1 MRHALRSYRNNATLI
16 AAIDTQFRPR
26 AAVRELR
33 EPFCV
38 PTTVLLVE
46 DDTHNLQ
53 ALTIYLK
60 LRGVQVEQAH
70 DGFEALQKLDH
81 NTFHVVVSDLRMPG
95 LSGLDLAKHIHEKL
109 DGVPVV
115 LMTGDPTAPALSD
128 LNESDVFDLLV
139 KPFMP
144 DELVKTIRRA
154 LGDREL

>member
-1 MRHALRSYRNNATLI
+1 MRHDLGSYRNNETLI

-38 PTTVLLVE
+38 PTKVLLVE
-46 DDTHNLQ
+46 DDRHNLQ

-95 LSGLDLAKHIHEKL
+95 LSGLDLAKHIHQKL

-115 LMTGDPTAPALSD
+115 LMTGDPTAPALSG
-128 LNESDVFDLLV
+128 LNESDVFHLLV
-139 KPFMP
+139 KPFVP
-144 DELVKTIRRA
+144 DELVKIIRRA
-154 LGDREL
+154 RGDRKL